1 MTVLR
6 QRMLVE
12 ILTTRS
18 QHVTA
23 RQQRGRVHRTQE
35 GSLDHARPAVPRCNA
50 AHFVYRL
57 MVTSAQKKNIEN
69 ARSPGK

>member
-1 MTVLR
+1 
-6 QRMLVE
+6 
-12 ILTTRS
+12 
-18 QHVTA
+18 
-23 RQQRGRVHRTQE
+23 VHRTQE